1 MKLSA
6 TIGMMTMAMDLER
19 KKGVEI
25 VDERWCIIKD
35 SWVRE
40 QQWLG

>member
-25 VDERWCIIKD
+25 VDEWWWIIED
-35 SWVRE
+35 SWVR
-40 QQWLG
+40 QKQWLG

>member
-6 TIGMMTMAMDLER
+6 TIGMMTMAMHLER

-25 VDERWCIIKD
+25 VD
-35 SWVRE
+35 
-40 QQWLG
+40 